1 MYLSAGRVRQWVHT
15 DDRWCV
21 SEMVSCLG
29 QEVQGNC
36 LNLELLLLFFG
47 LLLLFLFNSPEWN
60 EKGEGVKPR
69 FIIKTFFAVLN
80 FACADYF
87 SCRHLYSQTRTYTFT
102 HKTIHAGLTSQKKK
116 KKYQRILN
124 IERLLK
130 RLFSSFFLSSRQV
143 RWHSLPQ
150 TITSFSTHLSL
161 HHAVLAQCFI
171 CLRYLQF
178 WD

>member
-1 MYLSAGRVRQWVHT
+1 MCFWNGQLLRPGSSRQLFESWIIIIIIF
-15 DDRWCV
+15 W
-21 SEMVSCLG
+21 
-29 QEVQGNC
+29 
-36 LNLELLLLFFG
+36 LLVLFFCLI
-47 LLLLFLFNSPEWN
+47 LLNEMKKVKVWSRGSLLRLFSQ
-60 EKGEGVKPR
+60 R
-69 FIIKTFFAVLN
+69 FILPVRIIFHVDIYIPKHA
-80 FACADYF
+80 
-87 SCRHLYSQTRTYTFT
+87 RTHSHTKPYTPVWRP
-102 HKTIHAGLTSQKKK
+102 KKNI
-116 KKYQRILN
+116 KYQRILN